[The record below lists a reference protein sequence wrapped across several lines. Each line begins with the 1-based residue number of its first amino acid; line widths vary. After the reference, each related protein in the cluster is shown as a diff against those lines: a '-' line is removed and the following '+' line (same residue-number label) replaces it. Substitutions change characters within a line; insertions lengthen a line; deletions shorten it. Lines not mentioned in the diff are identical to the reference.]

1 MPVTAKELARELN
14 LSQPTVSRILS
25 GDANHR
31 AAPATRE
38 RVMEA
43 ANRMGYQPN
52 AVASSLR
59 RGRTDII
66 GLHTSYDYDVRNDFL
81 GAIVGSLQ
89 RACSAHSLDVLLHSA
104 LSGIPAREMFGK
116 LRDGRID
123 GLILHAENNDPLVGL
138 LRKSNFPVVVVA
150 DPIAGMT
157 SVTSDDAGGMELLVA
172 HLWERGYRQFAFV
185 APRREL
191 ASVERRRIAFD
202 YELDKRAL
210 PATNYRTIAIDFE
223 HTAPVLPELLALGK
237 LALGKGERL
246 AVCCWNDRTAYNLL
260 SDCAHNGVSVPET
273 LAITGFDGFVDNK
286 SPARQLVTAICPWE
300 AVAATALEHLRARI
314 DARVEKAPKPE
325 PQETRL
331 PVKLH
336 TGDTA

>member
-25 GDANHR
+25 GDTNHR
-31 AAPATRE
+31 AAAATRE

-43 ANRMGYQPN
+43 AKRLGYQPN

-66 GLHTSYDYDVRNDFL
+66 GLHTSYDYDVRNEFL

-104 LSGIPAREMFGK
+104 LSGVSAREMFGK

-123 GLILHAENNDPLVGL
+123 GLILHSPSDDPLVGL

-150 DPIAGMT
+150 DPLPGMT
-157 SVTSDDAGGMELLVA
+157 SVTSDDAGGMELLIA

-185 APRREL
+185 APRSEL

-202 YELDKRAL
+202 CELEKRAL
-210 PATNYRTIAIDFE
+210 PATNFRTFAIDFE
-223 HTAPVLPELLALGK
+223 HTAPVLPELLAV
-237 LALGKGERL
+237 AHSVGERL
-246 AVCCWNDRTAYNLL
+246 AVCCWNDRAAHNLL
-260 SDCAHNGVSVPET
+260 GDCARNGVSVPQT
-273 LAITGFDGFVDNK
+273 LAITGFDGFTDDK
-286 SPARQLVTAICPWE
+286 LPARQLVTAICPWE
-300 AVAATALEHLRARI
+300 AVAATALEQLRALI
-314 DARVEKAPKPE
+314 DARGQKSAASKPA
-325 PQETRL
+325 PQETCL
-331 PVKLH
+331 PVQLRI
-336 TGDTA
+336 GDTT

>member
-25 GDANHR
+25 GDSNHR

-38 RVMEA
+38 RVLEA
-43 ANRMGYQPN
+43 AKRMGYQPN

-66 GLHTSYDYDVRNDFL
+66 GLHTSYNYDVRNDFL

-123 GLILHAENNDPLVGL
+123 GLILHAPSDDPLVGL

-150 DPIAGMT
+150 DPLPGMT
-157 SVTSDDAGGMELLVA
+157 SVTSDDAGGMELLIA
-172 HLWERGYRQFAFV
+172 HLWERGYRQFAFL
-185 APRREL
+185 APRSEL

-202 YELDKRAL
+202 CELEKRAL
-210 PATNYRTIAIDFE
+210 PTTNYRTVMIDFE
-223 HTAPVLPELLALGK
+223 HAAPVLPELLAITQSV
-237 LALGKGERL
+237 GERL

-260 SDCAHNGVSVPET
+260 NDCDRNGVSAPQT
-273 LAITGFDGFVDNK
+273 LAITGFDGFVDDK
-286 SPARQLVTAICPWE
+286 APARQLVTAICPWE
-300 AVAATALEHLRARI
+300 EVAATALEQLRALI
-314 DARVEKAPKPE
+314 DARNQKSPASA

-331 PVKLH
+331 PVQLH
-336 TGDTA
+336 AGDTA

>member
-1 MPVTAKELARELN
+1 MPVTAKDIARQLD

-43 ANRMGYQPN
+43 ASRLGYQPN

-81 GAIVGSLQ
+81 GTIVGSLQ
-89 RACSAHSLDVLLHSA
+89 RACSGHRLDILLHSA
-104 LSGIPAREMFGK
+104 LSGVPAREMFGK

-123 GLILHAENNDPLVGL
+123 GLILHAESNDPLVSL
-138 LRKSNFPVVVVA
+138 LRKSSFPVVVVA
-150 DPIAGMT
+150 DPLPGMT
-157 SVTSDDAGGMELLVA
+157 AVTSDDVLGMELLVA
-172 HLWERGYRQFAFV
+172 HLWERGYRQFAFL
-185 APRREL
+185 APSYEL

-202 YELDKRAL
+202 CAL
-210 PATNYRTIAIDFE
+210 QERDLCPTKYRTFSIDFE
-223 HTAPVLPELLALGK
+223 QTAPILPQLLDFAGN
-237 LALGKGERL
+237 EPL
-246 AVCCWNDRTAYNLL
+246 AVCCWNDRTAYDLL
-260 SDCAHNGVSVPET
+260 ANCTRENIRVPQT
-273 LAITGFDGFVDNK
+273 LAVTGFDGFPNDK
-286 SPARQLVTAICPWE
+286 LPAHQLVTAVCPWE
-300 AVAATALEHLRARI
+300 QVAATALEQLRAHI
-314 DARVEKAPKPE
+314 DARAEKASLPA

-331 PVKLH
+331 PVQIRL
-336 TGDTA
+336 GDTT

>member
-14 LSQPTVSRILS
+14 LSQPTVSRILN

-31 AAPATRE
+31 AAEATRE
-38 RVMEA
+38 RVWEA
-43 ANRMGYQPN
+43 AKRLGYQPN

-66 GLHTSYDYDVRNDFL
+66 GLHTSYNYDVRNEFL

-104 LSGIPAREMFGK
+104 LSGVPAREMFGK

-123 GLILHAENNDPLVGL
+123 GLILHAPSDDPLVGM

-150 DPIAGMT
+150 DPLPGMT
-157 SVTSDDAGGMELLVA
+157 SVTSDDASGMALLIA
-172 HLWERGYRQFAFV
+172 HLWERGYRQFAFL
-185 APRREL
+185 APRSEL

-202 YELDKRAL
+202 DELAKRAL
-210 PATNYRTIAIDFE
+210 PATGYRTVMIDFE
-223 HTAPVLPELLALGK
+223 HTAPVTGELLALTQK
-237 LALGKGERL
+237 TGEPV

-260 SDCAHNGVSVPET
+260 GDCARENISVPET
-273 LAITGFDGFVDNK
+273 LAITGFDGFADDK
-286 SPARQLVTAICPWE
+286 MLARQLVTAVCPWE
-300 AVAATALEHLRARI
+300 EVAATALDQLRAHI
-314 DARVEKAPKPE
+314 DARAQKAPKPA
-325 PQETRL
+325 PRETCL
-331 PVKLH
+331 PVQLRV
-336 TGDTA
+336 GDTI